1 MTIREI
7 AELAG
12 CSPSTVSRV
21 LSSKKSNIPI
31 SKETKEKILAI
42 CKKYDYTPNINA
54 SRFFSKQTK
63 IVGLLIPSTES
74 LIDDNLAR
82 GMNAVYDTLQRN
94 SYRMLLLTAD
104 QQFIKN
110 KEYLNLFKR
119 REIDALIIWGASGD
133 CQWIDE
139 LAANKMPFVLL
150 TNRYKN
156 HPVVYCN
163 DSIGIAQLVEHCRAK
178 GAKSFIYVTVS
189 DGDCCLRRRTSFS
202 KLVPEGK
209 LIEGGLNIED
219 GEKVADTIAT
229 QHPDAVI
236 CGNDRCAIGLQKA
249 LLESGLEIPQNIMI
263 TGADNI
269 ELAEYCPVPLTTYDQ
284 MAHKCGEICT
294 DMVLDFLKKQKRL
307 SSISVKPELCIRG
320 SA

>member
-21 LSSKKSNIPI
+21 LSSKKSSIPI
-31 SKETKEKILAI
+31 SKKTKEKILAV
-42 CKKYDYTPNINA
+42 CKEHDYTPNINA
-54 SRFFSKQTK
+54 SRFFSKRAK
-63 IVGLLIPSTES
+63 IIGLLIPSTES

-82 GMNAVYDTLQRN
+82 GMNAVYDTLQRS
-94 SYRMLLLTAD
+94 SYRMLPLTMD
-104 QQFIKN
+104 KQFIEN

-133 CQWIDE
+133 CKWIDE
-139 LAANKMPFVLL
+139 LATNKMPFVLL

-156 HPVVYCN
+156 HPAVYCDDN
-163 DSIGIAQLVEHCRAK
+163 AGIAQLIGHCRTK
-178 GAKSFIYVTVS
+178 GAKTFVYVTVS

-202 KLVPEGK
+202 ELVPNGK

-219 GEKVADTIAT
+219 GERVADTMLK
-229 QHPDAVI
+229 QRPDAVI
-236 CGNDRCAIGLQKA
+236 CGNDRCAIGLEKA
-249 LLESGLEIPQNIMI
+249 LLEAGLKIPENIMI

-284 MAHKCGEICT
+284 MAHQCGEICT
-294 DMVLDFLKKQKRL
+294 NMILDFLRKQKRL
-307 SSISVKPELCIRG
+307 SSISVTPQLCLRG
-320 SA
+320 ST